1 MSNLIF
7 LEGNIV
13 TLCPLTSESDY
24 TNYLKWLNNQD
35 TTQYLE
41 VGNSVS
47 TKKNVQE
54 YVEKYNNSKN
64 LLLGIFLKNTGEHV
78 GNITLHMIDGQ
89 NRSAETGILVGEES
103 ARGCGCATEA
113 IKLILGHAF
122 MRLNLNRIS
131 AGMVGENVASK
142 RLFEKVGF
150 TLEGTLREAFYLNGK
165 YHDCYR
171 YGILRKDYITG

>member
-1 MSNLIF
+1 
-7 LEGNIV
+7 
-13 TLCPLTSESDY
+13 
-24 TNYLKWLNNQD
+24 
-35 TTQYLE
+35 
-41 VGNSVS
+41 
-47 TKKNVQE
+47 
-54 YVEKYNNSKN
+54 
-64 LLLGIFLKNTGEHV
+64 
-78 GNITLHMIDGQ
+78 
-89 NRSAETGILVGEES
+89 
-103 ARGCGCATEA
+103 
-113 IKLILGHAF
+113 